1 MTCSYRGLHIQ
12 WTSGW
17 HRKPGFAGLRLDR
30 AFIQNANIN
39 KTLKELTMV
48 FSARIPAS
56 VLAVLVLLLVSSSGT
71 LAHPA
76 DHPNIILFLVDD
88 MGWMDSGVY
97 GSKYYETPNM
107 DRLAT
112 RGMRFTDAYSANP
125 LCSPTRASIM
135 TGKYPARLGFTT
147 ASGHR
152 PPRPEGTSLYPTSA
166 RPGDKWIVPAS
177 RNYLPLE
184 EATVAE
190 AFKTAGYRTGHFG
203 KWHMGLEPQHWPD
216 KQGFDVK
223 FHGAPDPGP
232 PSYHSPYGFKAGNVT
247 DGPDG
252 EYITDR
258 LTDEALKFIDA
269 NHDRP
274 FLLHMWQYGVHGPW
288 GHKEEITRTFVDK
301 KDPRGMQ
308 ANPIMASMLK
318 SVDESLGRVVA
329 KLDETGL
336 TDKTIIIFSSDNGG
350 NIHSNLPEDRRS
362 KVRPGHPQYEKVQD
376 YHKWADHL
384 PPTNNAP
391 LRKGKSW
398 LYEGG
403 VRVPL
408 IVVWPGVVKPRTLC
422 DTPVMSIDFYPTM
435 LEMAG
440 VPRPRSQKHDG
451 LSLVPLLQQTGN
463 LDRELL
469 FNYFPSGSPTKPGGV
484 TVRAGDWK
492 LIRWFQTSQ
501 EFPDEHEL
509 YNLRDDLGESKN
521 LAKQHPDI
529 LERLSAELDRFLK
542 DVVAFPPKPNPDYDP
557 KGAALRNW
565 VPKGCEVDV
574 TDAGL
579 RIRPEAPRA
588 FLAMTNLA
596 RTTPE
601 GPVTIQL
608 KVRCPEDGEF
618 ACQYR
623 TAAQATFPT
632 EGQIVR
638 VPFEGS
644 DQWQTISLELPL
656 AGRLQHIRIYF
667 PAGAPMVT
675 IETVSL
681 LSGDASQD
689 WQFNQ

>member
-1 MTCSYRGLHIQ
+1 M
-12 WTSGW
+12 
-17 HRKPGFAGLRLDR
+17 
-30 AFIQNANIN
+30 
-39 KTLKELTMV
+39 
-48 FSARIPAS
+48 PAS
-56 VLAVLVLLLVSSSGT
+56 IRVSSSVAIAAT
-71 LAHPA
+71 LIVAVLYGAMSLAA
-76 DHPNIILFLVDD
+76 DHPNVILFLVDD

-107 DRLAT
+107 DQLAT

-152 PPRPEGTSLYPTSA
+152 PPRPEGTSLYPA
-166 RPGDKWIVPAS
+166 NVRPTDKWIIPAS

-184 EATVAE
+184 ELTVAE

-203 KWHMGLEPQHWPD
+203 KWHMGLEPRHWPNQ
-216 KQGFDVK
+216 QGFDVK
-223 FHGAPDPGP
+223 FQGAPDPGP

-247 DGPDG
+247 DGPEG

-258 LTDEALKFIDA
+258 LTDEALEFIDA

-329 KLDETGL
+329 KLDELGL
-336 TDKTIIIFSSDNGG
+336 TEKTIIIFSSDNGG
-350 NIHSNLPEDRRS
+350 NIHSNLPDDRRS

-408 IVVWPGVVKPRTLC
+408 IVVWPGVVKPQTLC

-440 VPRPRSQKHDG
+440 VPRPKTQKHDG
-451 LSLVPLLQQTGN
+451 LSLVPLLKEKGD
-463 LDRELL
+463 LDREFL
-469 FNYFPSGSPTKPGGV
+469 FNYFPSGGPTKPGGV
-484 TVRAGDWK
+484 SVRAGDWK
-492 LIRWFQTSQ
+492 LIRWFQTSD
-501 EFPDEHEL
+501 EFPSEYEL
-509 YNLRDDLGESKN
+509 YNLREDLGESTN
-521 LAKQHPDI
+521 LAKKQPDI
-529 LERLSAELDRFLK
+529 LKRLSAELDRFLK
-542 DVVAFPPKPNPDYDP
+542 EVTAFPPKPNPNYNP
-557 KGAALRNW
+557 KAAVLRSW
-565 VPKGCEVDV
+565 VPKGCEVEPS
-574 TDAGL
+574 DAGL
-579 RIRPEAPRA
+579 QIRLKGPKA

-596 RTTPE
+596 RLLPE
-601 GPVTIQL
+601 GPVTVQL
-608 KVRCPEDGEF
+608 QVRCEKDGQF

-623 TAAQATFPT
+623 TAAQETFPT
-632 EGQIVR
+632 EGQVVR
-638 VPFEGS
+638 SPFQGS
-644 DQWQTISLELPL
+644 DTFQKVSIELPVT
-656 AGRLQHIRIYF
+656 GRLQHIRVYF
-667 PAGAPMVT
+667 PSGTESAT
-675 IETVSL
+675 LESVSL
-681 LSGDASQD
+681 RSGNTSKQ
-689 WQFNQ
+689 WRFKQ